1 MRIIIL
7 LIILIIGIAIFYWY
21 YFKTMTFLESPLDK
35 RYYMVRDLSD
45 KTTAVIMLSTI
56 RLNILKLND
65 YLVTNKDN
73 DKYNEYKSYIEQLN
87 DRIKSVSIS
96 ESRESSASTSY
107 SVNKGEELVFCLRS
121 KKEWNK
127 FHNFN
132 TIMYVALHEISH
144 IACPEYGHGE
154 LFKKIFAFIT
164 KVSIEIN
171 IYTLT
176 NFSKTPE
183 EYCGIYITES
193 II

>member
-1 MRIIIL
+1 
-7 LIILIIGIAIFYWY
+7 
-21 YFKTMTFLESPLDK
+21 MTFLQSPIDNN
-35 RYYMVRDLSD
+35 YYMVRDLFD

-65 YLVTNKDN
+65 YLVKNKN
-73 DKYNEYKSYIEQLN
+73 DKYKEYKTYIEQLD
-87 DRIKSVSIS
+87 DRIKGVTIA

-144 IACPEYGHGE
+144 IACPEYGHGP

-164 KVSIEIN
+164 TISIELN
-171 IYTLT
+171 IYTPIDF
-176 NFSKTPE
+176 NKTPE

>member
-1 MRIIIL
+1 MRLIIL
-7 LIILIIGIAIFYWY
+7 LIILIIGISIFYWY
-21 YFKTMTFLESPLDK
+21 NFRSMTFLKSPLDNN
-35 RYYMVRDLSD
+35 YYMVRDLSD
-45 KTTAVIMLSTI
+45 KDTAIIMLSTI
-56 RLNILKLND
+56 KLNIIKLNE
-65 YLVTNKDN
+65 YLVMNKD
-73 DKYNEYKSYIEQLN
+73 DRYKEYKTYIEQLN
-87 DRIKSVSIS
+87 DRIQSVTIA
-96 ESRESSASTSY
+96 ESRETSSSTSY

-144 IACPEYGHGE
+144 IACPEYGHGP

-164 KVSIEIN
+164 QVAIELN
-171 IYTLT
+171 IYVHVDF
-176 NFSKTPE
+176 NKSPV

>member
-1 MRIIIL
+1 MRLIIL
-7 LIILIIGIAIFYWY
+7 LIILIVGLSIFYWY
-21 YFKTMTFLESPLDK
+21 YFRSMTFLQSPLDNQ
-35 RYYMVRDLSD
+35 YYLVRDLSD

-56 RLNILKLND
+56 RLNIIKLND
-65 YLVTNKDN
+65 YLVKNKN
-73 DKYNEYKSYIEQLN
+73 GKYKEYQKYIEQL
-87 DRIKSVSIS
+87 DERIKSVTIA
-96 ESRESSASTSY
+96 ESRESSSSTSY

-144 IACPEYGHGE
+144 IACPEYGHGA

-164 KVSIEIN
+164 EVSIELN
-171 IYTLT
+171 IYTHT
-176 NFSKTPE
+176 DFNKSPE

>member
-1 MRIIIL
+1 
-7 LIILIIGIAIFYWY
+7 
-21 YFKTMTFLESPLDK
+21 
-35 RYYMVRDLSD
+35 MVRDLSD

-65 YLVTNKDN
+65 YLFEHRN
-73 DKYNEYKSYIEQLN
+73 DTYKEYKSYIEQLN
-87 DRIKSVSIS
+87 DRIKSVTIS
-96 ESRESSASTSY
+96 ESRETSQSTSY

-144 IACPEYGHGE
+144 IACPEYGHGP

-164 KVSIEIN
+164 KVASELN
-171 IYTLT
+171 IYTIT
-176 NFSKTPE
+176 DFNKTPE

>member
-1 MRIIIL
+1 MRLIIL
-7 LIILIIGIAIFYWY
+7 LIILIIGISIFYWY
-21 YFKTMTFLESPLDK
+21 NFRSMTFLKSPLDNN
-35 RYYMVRDLSD
+35 YYMVRDLSD
-45 KTTAVIMLSTI
+45 KDTAIIMLSTI
-56 RLNILKLND
+56 KLNIIKLND
-65 YLVTNKDN
+65 YLVKNKD
-73 DKYNEYKSYIEQLN
+73 DKYKEYNPYIEQLN
-87 DRIKSVSIS
+87 DRIQSVSIA
-96 ESRESSASTSY
+96 ESRETSSSTSY

-144 IACPEYGHGE
+144 IACPEYGHGP

-164 KVSIEIN
+164 QVAIELN
-171 IYTLT
+171 IYVHVDF
-176 NFSKTPE
+176 NKSPE

>member
-1 MRIIIL
+1 MR
-7 LIILIIGIAIFYWY
+7 LIILIIIIIISISIFYWY
-21 YFKTMTFLESPLDK
+21 YFKSMTFLQSPIDNN
-35 RYYMVRDLSD
+35 YYMIRDLSD

-65 YLVTNKDN
+65 YLVKNKN
-73 DKYNEYKSYIEQLN
+73 DKYKEYKTYIEQLD
-87 DRIKSVSIS
+87 DRIKGVTIA

-144 IACPEYGHGE
+144 IACPEYGHGP

-164 KVSIEIN
+164 QVAIEIN
-171 IYTLT
+171 IYTQT
-176 NFSKTPE
+176 DFNKTPE

>member
-1 MRIIIL
+1 MRLIIL
-7 LIILIIGIAIFYWY
+7 LLVLIVGISIFYWY
-21 YFKTMTFLESPLDK
+21 NFRSMTFLKSPLDNDF
-35 RYYMVRDLSD
+35 YMVRDLPD
-45 KTTAVIMLSTI
+45 KDTAVIMLSTI
-56 RLNILKLND
+56 KLNIIKLND
-65 YLVTNKDN
+65 YLVKNKD
-73 DKYNEYKSYIEQLN
+73 DKYKEYKPYIEQLN
-87 DRIKSVSIS
+87 DRIQSVTIA
-96 ESRESSASTSY
+96 ESKESSSTTSY

-144 IACPEYGHGE
+144 IACPEYGHGP

-164 KVSIEIN
+164 QVAIELN
-171 IYTLT
+171 IYVHVDF
-176 NFSKTPE
+176 NKSPE

>member
-1 MRIIIL
+1 MR
-7 LIILIIGIAIFYWY
+7 LIILIIIIIISISIFYWY
-21 YFKTMTFLESPLDK
+21 YFKSMTFLQSPVDNN
-35 RYYMVRDLSD
+35 YYMVRDLSD

-65 YLVTNKDN
+65 YLVKNKD
-73 DKYNEYKSYIEQLN
+73 DKYEEYKSYIEQLN
-87 DRIKSVSIS
+87 DRIKGVTIA
-96 ESRESSASTSY
+96 ESRESSSSTSY

-144 IACPEYGHGE
+144 IACPEYGHGP

-164 KVSIEIN
+164 QVSIEIN
-171 IYTLT
+171 IYTQKDF
-176 NFSKTPE
+176 NKNPE

>member
-1 MRIIIL
+1 MR
-7 LIILIIGIAIFYWY
+7 LIILIIIIIISISIFYWY
-21 YFKTMTFLESPLDK
+21 YFKSMTFLQSPIDNN
-35 RYYMVRDLSD
+35 YYMVRDLFD

-65 YLVTNKDN
+65 YLVKNKN
-73 DKYNEYKSYIEQLN
+73 DKYKEYKTYIEQLD
-87 DRIKSVSIS
+87 DRIKGVTIA

-144 IACPEYGHGE
+144 IACPEYGHGP

-164 KVSIEIN
+164 EKAIELN
-171 IYTLT
+171 IYTHIDF
-176 NFSKTPE
+176 NKSPE

>member
-1 MRIIIL
+1 MRLIIL
-7 LIILIIGIAIFYWY
+7 LIILIIGISIFYWY
-21 YFKTMTFLESPLDK
+21 YFKSMTFLQSPLDQN
-35 RYYMVRDLSD
+35 YYMVRDLSD

-56 RLNILKLND
+56 KLNILKLND
-65 YLVTNKDN
+65 YLVKNKD
-73 DKYNEYKSYIEQLN
+73 DKYKDYKSYIEQL
-87 DRIKSVSIS
+87 DGRIKSVSIA
-96 ESRESSASTSY
+96 ESRESSSSTSY

-144 IACPEYGHGE
+144 IACPEYGHGP

-164 KVSIEIN
+164 EKAIELN
-171 IYTLT
+171 IYTHIDF
-176 NFSKTPE
+176 NKSPE

>member
-1 MRIIIL
+1 MRLIIL
-7 LIILIIGIAIFYWY
+7 LIILIVGISVFYWY
-21 YFKTMTFLESPLDK
+21 YFKSMTFITSPIDNN
-35 RYYMVRDLSD
+35 YYMVRDLND
-45 KTTAVIMLSTI
+45 KMTAVIMLSTI
-56 RLNILKLND
+56 RLNILKLNE
-65 YLVTNKDN
+65 YLVKNKN
-73 DKYNEYKSYIEQLN
+73 DRYKEYKSYIDQL
-87 DRIKSVSIS
+87 DERIKSVTIA
-96 ESRESSASTSY
+96 ESRETSASTSY

-144 IACPEYGHGE
+144 IACPEYGHGP

-164 KVSIEIN
+164 EVSIELN
-171 IYTLT
+171 IYTHVDF
-176 NFSKTPE
+176 NKSPE

>member
-1 MRIIIL
+1 MRLIIL
-7 LIILIIGIAIFYWY
+7 LIILIIGISIFYWY
-21 YFKTMTFLESPLDK
+21 NFRSMTFLKSPLDNN
-35 RYYMVRDLSD
+35 YYMVRDLSD
-45 KTTAVIMLSTI
+45 KDTAIIMLSTI
-56 RLNILKLND
+56 KLNIIKLND
-65 YLVTNKDN
+65 YLVKNKD
-73 DKYNEYKSYIEQLN
+73 DKYKEYKPYIEQLN
-87 DRIKSVSIS
+87 DRIQSVSIA
-96 ESRESSASTSY
+96 ESRETSSSTSY

-144 IACPEYGHGE
+144 IACPEYGHGP

-164 KVSIEIN
+164 QVAIELN
-171 IYTLT
+171 IYVHVDF
-176 NFSKTPE
+176 NKSPE

>member
-1 MRIIIL
+1 MRLIIL
-7 LIILIIGIAIFYWY
+7 LLILIIGISIFYWY
-21 YFKTMTFLESPLDK
+21 NFRSMTFLKSPLDNN
-35 RYYMVRDLSD
+35 YYMVRELSD
-45 KTTAVIMLSTI
+45 KDTAIIMLSTI
-56 RLNILKLND
+56 KLNIIKLND
-65 YLVTNKDN
+65 YLVKNKD
-73 DKYNEYKSYIEQLN
+73 DKYKEYNLYIEQLN
-87 DRIKSVSIS
+87 DRIQSVTIA
-96 ESRESSASTSY
+96 ESRETSSSTSY

-144 IACPEYGHGE
+144 IACPEYGHGP

-164 KVSIEIN
+164 QVAIELN
-171 IYTLT
+171 IYVHVDF
-176 NFSKTPE
+176 NKSPE

>member
-1 MRIIIL
+1 MRLVIL
-7 LIILIIGIAIFYWY
+7 LIILIIVISIFYWY
-21 YFKTMTFLESPLDK
+21 YFKSMTFLQSPLDQN
-35 RYYMVRDLSD
+35 YYMVRDLAD
-45 KTTAVIMLSTI
+45 NTTAVIMLSTI
-56 RLNILKLND
+56 KLNILKLND
-65 YLVTNKDN
+65 YLVQNKS
-73 DKYNEYKSYIEQLN
+73 DKYKDYKLYIEQL
-87 DRIKSVSIS
+87 DGRIKSVSIA
-96 ESRESSASTSY
+96 ESRETSSSTSY

-144 IACPEYGHGE
+144 IACPEYGHGP

-164 KVSIEIN
+164 EIAIELN
-171 IYTLT
+171 IYTHIDF
-176 NFSKTPE
+176 NKSPE

>member
-1 MRIIIL
+1 MR
-7 LIILIIGIAIFYWY
+7 LIILIIIIIISISIFYWY
-21 YFKTMTFLESPLDK
+21 YFKSMTFLQSPIDNN
-35 RYYMVRDLSD
+35 YYMIRDLSD

-56 RLNILKLND
+56 RLNILKLNN
-65 YLVTNKDN
+65 YLVKNKN
-73 DKYNEYKSYIEQLN
+73 DKYKEYKTYIEQLD
-87 DRIKSVSIS
+87 DRIKGVTIA

-144 IACPEYGHGE
+144 IACPEYGHGP

-164 KVSIEIN
+164 QVAIEIN
-171 IYTLT
+171 IYTQT
-176 NFSKTPE
+176 DFNKTPE